1 MAREIYAY
9 ECRECGALHYPFRM
23 RCRQCGENDVFEFD
37 PVPLPRHGH
46 LVTFTHVHNLPAE
59 YEVERLGIGIVELD
73 NGMRVTGQLAVE
85 SPTMGMEVVGD
96 VRVVRHETYQDYF
109 GLIFRAA

>member
-1 MAREIYAY
+1 
-9 ECRECGALHYPFRM
+9 
-23 RCRQCGENDVFEFD
+23 
-37 PVPLPRHGH
+37 
-46 LVTFTHVHNLPAE
+46 
-59 YEVERLGIGIVELD
+59 
-73 NGMRVTGQLAVE
+73 MRVTGQLAVE